1 MTPVELSRTVL
12 RAVRRAVEDGELRVA
27 VPEAASVTVPGAG
40 GCGDY
45 ATNIALQLARP
56 AGETP
61 RRVAELLRPHLAEA
75 HGISGVEITGPG
87 FLNIS
92 LGSTASTALVEE
104 ILRRGPRYGF
114 VDVTAAGTSHDA
126 LTGQHA
132 SSGPNVPT
140 GKHGSS
146 SPATPAGQ
154 PASSSVD
161 ALTGQPASASP
172 NVPIRQH
179 APSGPDAPTCQPV
192 STSPNVFTR
201 QHASSSP
208 ATPAGRPAFSSVDAP
223 TDQPASAGPNASTR
237 QHAPSG
243 PDAPTCQPASAGA
256 TAPTRH
262 HTPTPQ
268 HPPIPYLVQ
277 LHAPHDPRALIV
289 MEALARILRS
299 QGSLVRTSC
308 EARPEPEWVEG
319 LGVEVDAYGT
329 PAAPAPLS
337 VNVRP
342 VPVSDTAELL
352 ALGRDAAR
360 WALLH
365 SAAHDRPRLTADLL
379 VQGEG
384 NPLFRVRYAYAR
396 TRAVSRNAADLGFTA
411 QPGDVQDAQQD
422 VHEDATPLTS
432 ADDATRLLARAAAHR
447 TPDLLARHLTSA
459 DDAATLLAHL
469 ADHPRLLT
477 RAAAHRTPDLLA
489 RHLVAVADAALPF
502 LAAVLPLGDEKPLA
516 AHRARLALAEAAGAV
531 LAGGL
536 SLLGIDAP
544 EHL

>member
-146 SPATPAGQ
+146 SPAAPA
-154 PASSSVD
+154 
-161 ALTGQPASASP
+161 GQPASASP

-179 APSGPDAPTCQPV
+179 APSGPDAPTCQP
-192 STSPNVFTR
+192 
-201 QHASSSP
+201 
-208 ATPAGRPAFSSVDAP
+208 
-223 TDQPASAGPNASTR
+223 
-237 QHAPSG
+237 
-243 PDAPTCQPASAGA
+243 ASAGA
-256 TAPTRH
+256 TAPSRH

-308 EARPEPEWVEG
+308 EARPEPEWVAV

-342 VPVSDTAELL
+342 VPVSDPVELL

-379 VQGEG
+379 VQRES

-411 QPGDVQDAQQD
+411 QPGDVQDVQQDVHED

-432 ADDATRLLARAAAHR
+432 ADDATRLLTRAAAHR

-459 DDAATLLAHL
+459 DDAAPLLTHL
-469 ADHPRLLT
+469 ADHPRLLA

-502 LAAVLPLGDEKPLA
+502 LAAVLPLGDEKPSA